1 MVRGGEWL
9 SSLSWHSLTWY
20 PFSGRCGSGQQGC
33 SLKYLIGRD
42 ITGKEFI
49 MVGKSIVKTL
59 HILSAC
65 LWFGAAMSVILL
77 HCVRGWSDNYPQL
90 VALNENFSL
99 LDIALIIPGAM
110 GSAITGFLIC
120 KTTSWGFT
128 RFWWV
133 IAKGIA
139 TICGILIGTALLGP
153 WQMQMVQM
161 SKIIALT
168 AQADSSYLSIRLL
181 FTLVS
186 FLQIFLLTFII
197 TLSVRKPWGRR
208 LTVDKKSTAIKPRG
222 EVMGQFN

>member
-1 MVRGGEWL
+1 M
-9 SSLSWHSLTWY
+9 T
-20 PFSGRCGSGQQGC
+20 
-33 SLKYLIGRD
+33 
-42 ITGKEFI
+42 
-49 MVGKSIVKTL
+49 GKSILKTL

-77 HCVRGWSDNYPQL
+77 HCLRGWSDNYTQL

-133 IAKGIA
+133 IAKGIV

-153 WQMQMVQM
+153 WQMRMLNL
-161 SKIIALT
+161 SKIITLST
-168 AQADSSYLSIRLL
+168 QAGASYFSIRLL
-181 FTLVS
+181 FTLIS
-186 FLQIFLLTFII
+186 FLQIFLLIFIV
-197 TLSVRKPWGRR
+197 TLSVRKPWGKRHS
-208 LTVDKKSTAIKPRG
+208 VGKKSITIEPRS
-222 EVMGQFN
+222 EVMGRIT